1 MNLQNLKKNKN
12 SKDKLKPDAS
22 NIFFIGAIVFLLLSA
37 CGPTYNRSVMLK
49 GIQLD
54 SKKDGIAV
62 GVIELERAPS
72 PQDSSNVNRN
82 DIEPEEIYKVYRETL
97 NQYLVNSGIAYEPGK
112 NKIVTNI
119 TILGYKEGNA
129 FVRWLSPVGGDSR
142 IQVQATLEIAD
153 QIIGG
158 VESQETIAWGG
169 GYSITGWRMVIKW
182 SATEVGRKIC
192 KETFR
197 DNSYK
202 HCK

>member
-1 MNLQNLKKNKN
+1 MLNLTKNKIG
-12 SKDKLKPDAS
+12 KGIIKPNTAS
-22 NIFFIGAIVFLLLSA
+22 IFLIGSIIFLSLNA
-37 CGPTYNRSVMLK
+37 CGPTYNRSVMLQE
-49 GIQLD
+49 GQLD
-54 SKKDGIAV
+54 PERDGIVV
-62 GVIELERAPS
+62 GIIELERVPGS
-72 PQDSSNVNRN
+72 KDSSNVNRD
-82 DIEPEEIYKVYRETL
+82 DIEPEEIYDVYRKTL
-97 NQYLVNSGIAYEPGK
+97 NQYLLNSGIAYEPGK

-142 IQVQATLEIAD
+142 IQVQATLEMND

-158 VESQETIAWGG
+158 VESQKTIAWGG
-169 GYSITGWRMVIKW
+169 GYSINGWKMVIRW
-182 SATEVGRKIC
+182 SATEVGQKIC

>member
-1 MNLQNLKKNKN
+1 MNLQNLIKNKIG
-12 SKDKLKPDAS
+12 KDILKPDTTT
-22 NIFFIGAIVFLLLSA
+22 ILFIGAIVFLLLNA
-37 CGPTYNRSVMLK
+37 CGPTYNRLVMLK
-49 GIQLD
+49 GVQLD
-54 SKKDGIAV
+54 PERDGIAV
-62 GVIELERAPS
+62 GFIELERAPG

-82 DIEPEEIYKVYRETL
+82 DIEPEEIYEVYRETL
-97 NQYLVNSGIAYEPGK
+97 NHYLVNSGIAYEPGK
-112 NKIVTNI
+112 NKIVTNV

-142 IQVQATLEIAD
+142 IQVQATLEID
-153 QIIGG
+153 NQIIGG
-158 VESQETIAWGG
+158 IESQKTIAWGG
-169 GYSITGWRMVIKW
+169 GYSITGWRMVIRW

>member
-1 MNLQNLKKNKN
+1 MNLTKNKIGT
-12 SKDKLKPDAS
+12 DILKPNTAS
-22 NIFFIGAIVFLLLSA
+22 IFLIGVIIFLSLNA
-37 CGPTYNRSVMLK
+37 CGPTYNRSVMLQ

-54 SKKDGIAV
+54 PEKDGIVV
-62 GVIELERAPS
+62 GVIELERAPG
-72 PQDSSNVNRN
+72 PHDSINTSRD
-82 DIEPEEIYKVYRETL
+82 DIEPEQIYEIYRETL
-97 NQYLVNSGIAYEPGK
+97 NKYLVDSGLAYELGK

-158 VESQETIAWGG
+158 VESQKTIAWGG
-169 GYSITGWRMVIKW
+169 GYSISGWKMVIRW

-192 KETFR
+192 RETFR
-197 DNSYK
+197 NNALKS
-202 HCK
+202 CK